1 MASEKSAIEVLA
13 DGIRSGECDILV
25 SEVLVPEQCM
35 CVAIGDK
42 LYSVSAEEMTEE
54 VVKGYN
60 DKPAT
65 LSPEFL
71 RQAQAAV
78 RRAEKELESI
88 MLEPRFGG
96 VSRFD
101 VIALD
106 FAQFPLVMCSATSIS
121 DLFDQ
126 IGPWVAA
133 GQLDLSEKLT
143 VARMLMSAQA
153 CCESLDCSFTPKFQV
168 NDDFPTIIIQMS

>member
-71 RQAQAAV
+71 RQAQAAAAY
-78 RRAEKELESI
+78 RIATPFPIRAEATRSWVLSRP
-88 MLEPRFGG
+88 PR
-96 VSRFD
+96 VAEIRAPHTT
-101 VIALD
+101 V
-106 FAQFPLVMCSATSIS
+106 CSMRTEI
-121 DLFDQ
+121 L
-126 IGPWVAA
+126 
-133 GQLDLSEKLT
+133 
-143 VARMLMSAQA
+143 
-153 CCESLDCSFTPKFQV
+153 
-168 NDDFPTIIIQMS
+168 